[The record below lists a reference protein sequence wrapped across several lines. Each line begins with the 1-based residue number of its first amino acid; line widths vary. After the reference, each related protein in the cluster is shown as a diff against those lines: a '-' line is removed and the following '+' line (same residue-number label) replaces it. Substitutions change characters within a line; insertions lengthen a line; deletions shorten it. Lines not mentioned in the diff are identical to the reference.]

1 MVKKHVHNLLS
12 NNLSTIVKISYL
24 SVIWFFFE
32 KERFVLVLKLLLV
45 FYETFSPILRPTLEI
60 SKTFHVDLSLTKL
73 KQGPI

>member
-32 KERFVLVLKLLLV
+32 KEYFVLVLKLFLV
-45 FYETFSPILRPTLEI
+45 LYETFSPILRPTLQI
-60 SKTFHVDLSLTKL
+60 FKTFQFDISLTKL
-73 KQGPI
+73 KHGSI

>member
-32 KERFVLVLKLLLV
+32 KEHYVLVLKLFLV
-45 FYETFSPILRPTLEI
+45 FYETFSPILRPTLQI
-60 SKTFHVDLSLTKL
+60 SKTFHFDLSLTKL
-73 KQGPI
+73 KHGPI